1 MTLKNAAF
9 LALAGMLLLTIL
21 LAADFVNTLLNVA
34 RGLIPAMALLRSL
47 VYLFAGLTVTVYFYV
62 FNKVQ
67 SR

>member
-9 LALAGMLLLTIL
+9 LAVAGMLLLTIL